1 MRGVLVGDV
10 CQGRRFGKSSPPGS
24 GGARPFWRIWTY
36 TGPCMRLG
44 IGCTRVR
51 VLVDGVRLDADLVVQ
66 AHIEDEASDEEPEV

>member
-1 MRGVLVGDV
+1 MCARGAALGNPRRRGVEE
-10 CQGRRFGKSSPPGS
+10 PGL
-24 GGARPFWRIWTY
+24 FWRIWTY

-44 IGCTRVR
+44 VGCTRVR